1 MNPYFLVFEGMVY
14 ALFAA
19 CLWNAARRG
28 RFAVTELVWTVVY
41 GFLLEWLTLKQ
52 LAVYHYGSF
61 ALMLDGAPLAVAVGW
76 AVIIYASMRFS
87 DTLTLPDT
95 VRPLLDALLALN
107 VDLSL
112 DTIAIRLGMWFWT
125 GVDRDAQWFGVPW
138 ANFWAWFLV
147 VWSFSTCLRALRGW
161 QSDPVRR
168 WLAAPAAMLFSLL
181 ALVIANSLF
190 YLLADPT
197 AQALASVFLLIASLW
212 LVLEHRPRLRPSAQP
227 GPIAWGVP
235 LAFHGF
241 ALASG
246 LAAGIFSQQPVLAL
260 VGVLMLLI
268 SLGLHGVAGRRTP
281 RTENPN
287 TPHARLPLK

>member
-28 RFAVTELVWTVVY
+28 RFAVTELVWTVIY

-52 LAVYHYGSF
+52 LAAYHYGSF

-168 WLAAPAAMLFSLL
+168 WLAAPTAMLFSLL

-190 YLLADPT
+190 YLLTDPT
-197 AQALASVFLLIASLW
+197 AQALASLFVLAASLW

-227 GPIAWGVP
+227 GRIVWVVP

-260 VGVLMLLI
+260 VGILMLLL
-268 SLGLHGVAGRRTP
+268 SLGLHGMAGRLTP
-281 RTENPN
+281 P
-287 TPHARLPLK
+287 PK